1 MRRYHLTIIAA
12 LVGVAFLGAQAASAK
27 CSPPTS
33 AGRQAQPGQNSFIY
47 FDTGSAKLKPEE
59 RKKIVEQAKTAKAN
73 YVQLICLRGSA
84 DKKGDP
90 KANERLSNARA
101 QAVAAELV
109 KNGIARKMI
118 ETDALGEPGGGF
130 LGGVAGGSN
139 ADRRVEI
146 RFTR

>member
-1 MRRYHLTIIAA
+1 MSRTHLTIVAA
-12 LVGVAFLGAQAASAK
+12 LFSVGVLSAEVASAK

-33 AGRQAQPGQNSFIY
+33 TGRQGQTGQNSFIY

-59 RKKIVEQAKTAKAN
+59 RKKIVEQAKAAKAN

-84 DKKGDP
+84 DKRGDP

-101 QAVAAELV
+101 QAVAAELA

-118 ETDALGEPGGGF
+118 ETDALGEPGGGL
-130 LGGVAGGSN
+130 LGGVNAGSN

>member
-1 MRRYHLTIIAA
+1 MRRNHLAIIAA
-12 LVGVAFLGAQAASAK
+12 LVGVAVLGAQAASAK

-33 AGRQAQPGQNSFIY
+33 TGRQAQPGQNSFIY

-101 QAVAAELV
+101 QAVAAELA

-130 LGGVAGGSN
+130 LGGVNAGSN

>member
-1 MRRYHLTIIAA
+1 MSRNHLTIVAA
-12 LVGVAFLGAQAASAK
+12 LIGVAMLGVQAASAK

-33 AGRQAQPGQNSFIY
+33 TGRQSQQTQNSFIY
-47 FDTGSAKLKPEE
+47 FDTGSAKLKDAE
-59 RKKIVEQAKTAKAN
+59 RKKIVEQAKAAKAN
-73 YVQLICLRGSA
+73 YVQLICLRGTT
-84 DKKGDP
+84 DKQGDP

-101 QAVAAELV
+101 QAVAAELA

-118 ETDALGEPGGGF
+118 ETEALGEPGGGM
-130 LGGVAGGSN
+130 LGSLDRSAN